1 MAVTQKK
8 EEQRVSQIK
17 EFPHSTFNPT
27 TYAQPLQQADPAT
40 QQSLL
45 QMLKNGTN
53 QQNNTQQ
60 KQQATHYSGLQGVSD
75 VTAQQLGSLQHG
87 YNPSA
92 AVQQAQQTLQGVLNQ
107 KPQGYESKYD
117 AALNDIIQRIQ
128 NPEQFK
134 YSFEGDAL
142 FKTLSDRYVQQ
153 GKQASMDAMGQA
165 AALNGGYGSSYGQMV
180 GQQTYDQYLQGLYDK
195 GVDLYD
201 RAWERYKYGQDQ
213 LMDQF
218 SVLSQ
223 ADQTDYGRY
232 RDTVGDWEN
241 ERQYA
246 TGRYDTEND
255 RDYNKYMN
263 ELNYWTQMAG
273 AENADYNTKQQM
285 AEQKRQWDEQFNYN
299 KMSDEKKYAYNICT
313 SILANGKMPSKAQLK
328 AAGISEA
335 DAKKMM
341 AQAKTGGGGGGKSG
355 GAKYYYKINGKY
367 YDAETFQEVP
377 EKQIRD
383 TDYVKDG
390 NEQLVNG
397 VINAVKKVP
406 DIVTNNPVTQK
417 ITGAVNDITQGASK
431 MADEIMDMMG
441 LKKKK

>member
-1 MAVTQKK
+1 
-8 EEQRVSQIK
+8 
-17 EFPHSTFNPT
+17 
-27 TYAQPLQQADPAT
+27 
-40 QQSLL
+40 
-45 QMLKNGTN
+45 
-53 QQNNTQQ
+53 
-60 KQQATHYSGLQGVSD
+60 
-75 VTAQQLGSLQHG
+75 
-87 YNPSA
+87 
-92 AVQQAQQTLQGVLNQ
+92 
-107 KPQGYESKYD
+107 
-117 AALNDIIQRIQ
+117 
-128 NPEQFK
+128 
-134 YSFEGDAL
+134 
-142 FKTLSDRYVQQ
+142 
-153 GKQASMDAMGQA
+153 
-165 AALNGGYGSSYGQMV
+165 
-180 GQQTYDQYLQGLYDK
+180 
-195 GVDLYD
+195 
-201 RAWERYKYGQDQ
+201 
-213 LMDQF
+213 MDQF
-218 SVLSQ
+218 GVLSQ

-246 TGRYDTEND
+246 TGRYDTEIE

-273 AENADYNTKQQM
+273 AENADYNTQQQM

-383 TDYVKDG
+383 IDYVKDG

-406 DIVTNNPVTQK
+406 DIVTNNPVTQQ
-417 ITGAVNDITQGASK
+417 ITGYVQDPGEPGAGRLDEAVD
-431 MADEIMDMMG
+431 
-441 LKKKK
+441 

>member
-1 MAVTQKK
+1 MKK

-17 EFPHSTFNPT
+17 ELPHSTFIPT
-27 TYAQPLQQADPAT
+27 AYARPLQQADPAT

-75 VTAQQLGSLQHG
+75 VTAQQLGSLQQG
-87 YNPSA
+87 YNPSV

-142 FKTLSDRYVQQ
+142 FKNLSDRYVQQ

-201 RAWERYKYGQDQ
+201 RAWERYKYGQNQ

-218 SVLSQ
+218 GVLSQ

-246 TGRYDTEND
+246 TGRYDTEIE

-273 AENADYNTKQQM
+273 AENADYNTQQQM

-383 TDYVKDG
+383 IDYVKDG

-406 DIVTNNPVTQK
+406 DIVTNNPVTQQ

>member
-1 MAVTQKK
+1 MSVTEQKK
-8 EEQRVSQIK
+8 KDMLTGTSGTGYQTGTASQNTAPK
-17 EFPHSTFNPT
+17 TGAAT
-27 TYAQPLQQADPAT
+27 TLGNLKSMLTTASNALKQAQGQYT
-40 QQSLL
+40 
-45 QMLKNGTN
+45 
-53 QQNNTQQ
+53 
-60 KQQATHYSGLQGVSD
+60 GLQGVSGN
-75 VTAQQLGSLQHG
+75 TAQQLGQAQQG
-87 YNPSA
+87 YNPSV
-92 AVQQAQQTLQGVLNQ
+92 AVQQAQQTLQGVLDQ

-117 AALNDIIQRIQ
+117 AALNGIIQRIQ

-180 GQQTYDQYLQGLYDK
+180 GQQTYDQHLLGLYDK

-218 SVLSQ
+218 GVLSQ
-223 ADQTDYGRY
+223 ADQTDYGRH
-232 RDTVGDWEN
+232 RDTVGDWQN
-241 ERQYA
+241 DLQYA
-246 TGRYDTEND
+246 TGRYDTEYD

-273 AENADYNTKQQM
+273 AENADYNTQQQL

-299 KMSDEKKYAYNICT
+299 KMNDEKKYAYNICT

-341 AQAKTGGGGGGKSG
+341 AQAKKGGGGSSRKSG
-355 GAKYYYKINGKY
+355 GTYYYDENTNSYYYLDDNGHPVQVAFQNIPDNGKIIDGKVAQNVIETSKGKQT
-367 YDAETFQEVP
+367 YD
-377 EKQIRD
+377 
-383 TDYVKDG
+383 
-390 NEQLVNG
+390 
-397 VINAVKKVP
+397 NASEGAG
-406 DIVTNNPVTQK
+406 K
-417 ITGAVNDITQGASK
+417 IDDDNVGGDV
-431 MADEIMDMMG
+431 
-441 LKKKK
+441 KKKKK